1 MCRVRNALFKLL
13 AIVSLVCFSFYWVFG
28 YWFAKWDFVP
38 FVALKYQSL
47 SLAVVTLS
55 QLYFSSKL
63 TSTSGFPG
71 DASVIECI
79 QIMYSTYQYKGEDM
93 N

>member
-28 YWFAKWDFVP
+28 HWFAKWDFVP

-55 QLYFSSKL
+55 QAPVVSQVTQVSSNVFRLCTAPINTRAK
-63 TSTSGFPG
+63 T
-71 DASVIECI
+71 
-79 QIMYSTYQYKGEDM
+79 
-93 N
+93 